1 MVDEGHLTHVTPET
15 LADHLPEFGA
25 LMCTL
30 DVRK

>member
-1 MVDEGHLTHVTPET
+1 MVDEGHITPLTPGT
-15 LADHLPEFGA
+15 LPDHLPEFGA